1 VSILTLRAP
10 TRALHLIERNLMIYR
25 RTWMILFSGFFEPL
39 LYLLAIGFGI
49 GSLVKN
55 VTVSDGH
62 VVSYALFVAPALMAS
77 SAMNGAIYETTF
89 NLFYKLRYSKT
100 FEAIIVTPVGV
111 EDVALGEVLWA
122 FIRGTMYSVGF
133 MVVMVALRLVGSWW
147 AILAIPAAM
156 LLGFAFAAVGAA
168 ATTFLRRWQDF
179 DIVQLVL
186 QPLFLFSATFF
197 PITVYP
203 PLLRVVVELTPLYHG
218 IDLIRGLTTG
228 AIGWGLLGDVAYL
241 VVMGLIGVIV
251 TALRLKG
258 KLLK

>member
-1 VSILTLRAP
+1 VSVLNLRAP
-10 TRALHLIERNLMIYR
+10 TRAFHLIERNLMIYR

-39 LYLLAIGFGI
+39 LYLLAIGYGI
-49 GSLVKN
+49 GSLVRN
-55 VTVSDGH
+55 VNVSDGH
-62 VVSYALFVAPALMAS
+62 TVSYALFVAPALMAS

-100 FEAIIVTPVGV
+100 FEAIVVTPVGV

-122 FIRGTMYSVGF
+122 FIRGSMYSVGF

-203 PLLRVVVELTPLYHG
+203 PALRVVVQLTPLYHG

-228 AIGWGLLGDVAYL
+228 SVGFGQIGDVAYL
-241 VVMGLIGVIV
+241 VVMGLVGVIV
-251 TALRLKG
+251 TALRLRG